1 MLLVLPSAGLLLRLY
16 GLLYRLGLGGLPLPP
31 HFHQTQPSSF
41 HSQRDNELQEVI
53 RESKR
58 VGGLLLK
65 AGDQELA
72 AVQQQADK
80 LLHSFK

>member
-1 MLLVLPSAGLLLRLY
+1 
-16 GLLYRLGLGGLPLPP
+16 LPP
-31 HFHQTQPSSF
+31 HFHQAPPSSF
-41 HSQRDNELQEVI
+41 HSQRDSELQEVI

-58 VGGLLLK
+58 VGELLLK

-80 LLHSFK
+80 LLHNFK